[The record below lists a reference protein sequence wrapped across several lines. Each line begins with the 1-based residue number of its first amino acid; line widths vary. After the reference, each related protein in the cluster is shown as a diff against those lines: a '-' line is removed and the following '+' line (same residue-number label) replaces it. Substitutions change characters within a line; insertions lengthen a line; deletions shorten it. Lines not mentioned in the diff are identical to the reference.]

1 MDAKISKTISKLL
14 SFVLRHHPELIGL
27 KLDEKGWA
35 NVDLLLLQLNA
46 HDKPIDR
53 KLLEYVVETNNK
65 KRFAFNEDK
74 TLIRASQGHSIAI
87 ELGLTAQ
94 TPPDILFHGTAEKFV
109 ASILDT
115 GLEKRGRQH
124 VHLSQDLQTA
134 IQVGG
139 RHGKP
144 VIFKVF
150 AAEMKSAGYLFY
162 LSENQVWLTDH
173 VPVRFISYPLND
185 GDIAPGYPKTI

>member
-1 MDAKISKTISKLL
+1 MDAKISKTVSKLL

-27 KLDEKGWA
+27 ELDEKGWA
-35 NVDLLLLQLNA
+35 SVDLLLRHVNA
-46 HDKPIDR
+46 HGTPIDR
-53 KLLEYVVETNNK
+53 GLLDYVVETNNK

-94 TPPDILFHGTAEKFV
+94 VPPDILFHGTAEKSL

-134 IQVGG
+134 IQVGS

-144 VIFKVF
+144 VVF
-150 AAEMKSAGYLFY
+150 NVLAAEMQAAGYLFY

-173 VPVRFISYPLND
+173 VPVKFISYPSND
-185 GDIAPGYPKTI
+185 GDIGPDFRETI

>member
-173 VPVRFISYPLND
+173 VPVRFISYPSND
-185 GDIAPGYPKTI
+185 GDIAPGYLKTI